1 MFGEPIEQTD
11 AVTTPTVGRPRR
23 FDHETER
30 GMLMDTAMRVMARNG
45 YAAMSVGDVL
55 SESGLSTRAFYR
67 HFDSR
72 EALLPALVRRDS
84 ESVGTS
90 LERAVAAATDPV
102 AALDAWLER
111 YLDVFFEPKRA
122 ARTALF
128 SSAALTAALP
138 IADEVQEMRRIFCR
152 PLVEVLRAGHEAQ
165 VLYSPTPVADAYT
178 MFALVNATFNRRDT
192 QFRTRASAMAH
203 VRRFAHPALGLPPL
217 PDP

>member
-1 MFGEPIEQTD
+1 VSKRIE
-11 AVTTPTVGRPRR
+11 ATTPAVGRPRR

-30 GMLMDTAMRVMARNG
+30 GMLMDAAMKVMARNG

-84 ESVGTS
+84 EWVGES
-90 LERAVAAATDPV
+90 LQRAVAAAADPI

-128 SSAALTAALP
+128 SSAAMTAALP
-138 IADEVQEMRRIFCR
+138 IADEVEEMRRIFCG
-152 PLVEVLRAGHEAQ
+152 PLVEVLRAGHQAQ
-165 VLYSPTPVADAYT
+165 ILYSPTPVADAYT
-178 MFALVNATFNRRDT
+178 MFALVSATFNRRDT
-192 QFRTRASAMAH
+192 QFRTRASAKAH
-203 VRRFAHPALGLPPL
+203 VLRFAQPALRLPTPL
-217 PDP
+217 DL

>member
-1 MFGEPIEQTD
+1 MSKRT

-30 GMLMDTAMRVMARNG
+30 GMLMDAAMRVMARNG

-55 SESGLSTRAFYR
+55 TESGLSTRAFYR

-90 LERAVAAATDPV
+90 LARAVAGAADPV

-138 IADEVQEMRRIFCR
+138 IAHEAQEMRRIFCR
-152 PLVEVLRAGHEAQ
+152 PLIEVLRAGHEAQ
-165 VLYSPTPVADAYT
+165 ILYSPTPVADAYT
-178 MFALVNATFNRRDT
+178 MFGLVNAVFNRHDT
-192 QFRTRASAMAH
+192 QFRTRASAKAH
-203 VRRFAHPALGLPPL
+203 VLRFAGPALGLPTRA
-217 PDP
+217 DP

>member
-1 MFGEPIEQTD
+1 MSKRTAATAP
-11 AVTTPTVGRPRR
+11 AVGRPRR
-23 FDHETER
+23 FDQETER
-30 GMLMDTAMRVMARNG
+30 GMLMDAAMKVMARNG
-45 YAAMSVGDVL
+45 YAAMSVSDVL

-84 ESVGTS
+84 ESVGES
-90 LERAVAAATDPV
+90 LTRAVAAAADPV

-128 SSAALTAALP
+128 SSAAMTAALP

-152 PLVEVLRAGHEAQ
+152 PLVEVLRAGHEAR

-192 QFRTRASAMAH
+192 QFRTRASAKSH
-203 VRRFAHPALGLPPL
+203 VLRFAYPALGLPGRG
-217 PDP
+217 DP

>member
-1 MFGEPIEQTD
+1 LSKQT
-11 AVTTPTVGRPRR
+11 AATAPAVGRPRR

-30 GMLMDTAMRVMARNG
+30 GMLLDAAMKVIARNG

-84 ESVGTS
+84 ESVGAS
-90 LERAVAAATDPV
+90 LERAVATAADPV

-128 SSAALTAALP
+128 SSAAITAALP
-138 IADEVQEMRRIFCR
+138 IAEEMQEMRRIFCR
-152 PLVEVLRAGHEAQ
+152 PLVEVLRAGHETE
-165 VLYSPTPVADAYT
+165 VLCSPTPVADAYT
-178 MFALVNATFNRRDT
+178 LFALVNATFNRSDT
-192 QFRTRASAMAH
+192 QFRTRTSAKAH
-203 VRRFAHPALGLPPL
+203 VLRFALPALRLPTGA
-217 PDP
+217 DG